1 MRVVIAGA
9 GEVGYQ
15 IMGAL
20 YREGVD
26 IVVIDNNPDILEL
39 LREEFNVTTIEGSA
53 TDADTLDKAGVGS
66 ADLFLAVTNFDE
78 TNIIACLMASEAGVP
93 KKIAR
98 VKTIDSGQGVSV
110 SERAHLGIDLMINP
124 YEVAAEHLA
133 HLVEHPQVTDFN
145 QFLSQR
151 VLLVRFLIKAGNPL
165 AGTTV
170 FSFGQNAHIPH
181 TLIALIQ
188 REGHSIIP
196 DAEHVIQVM
205 DQVYFFC
212 EREQLARLS
221 HYLGFS
227 TKPSKRV
234 FINGGGRIGYSLAR
248 RLEKHTS
255 DVRLMEISQEKCDN
269 LSQLLERT
277 LVLHADGADAR
288 ALRSEGVDHAD
299 TFLSVTNQDPV
310 NVISSMLAKQI
321 GARQAVALV
330 KQPEFIPILM
340 NRCLVDIAF
349 SPRLLTAR
357 KLLRFVRGED
367 LQAYYAF
374 PQSDVELLE
383 MEIAPGAPCDRKSL
397 ASLNL
402 PKGFLIGAVIRGDS
416 IFIPRGQDALLAHD
430 RVLLLQQRRNRRVTH
445 ELFTS
450 RTAPGVKQAQANAHS
465 AAGAAAP

>member
-20 YREGVD
+20 YREGVE
-26 IVVIDNNPDILEL
+26 IVAIDSDSGVLDL
-39 LREEFNVTTIEGSA
+39 LRQEFNVTTVEGSA
-53 TDADTLDKAGVGS
+53 TDSDTLEKAGVGS
-66 ADLFLAVTNFDE
+66 ADLFVAVTDFDE
-78 TNIIACLMASEAGVP
+78 TNIIACMMAAEAGVP

-98 VKTIDSGQGVSV
+98 VKTIDSGHGASVSV
-110 SERAHLGIDLMINP
+110 RAHLGIDLMINP

-133 HLVEHPQVTDFN
+133 HLVAHPQVTDFN
-145 QFLSQR
+145 QFLSDR
-151 VLLVRFLIKAGNPL
+151 VLLVRFLIKPGSPL

-170 FSFGQNAHIPH
+170 FSFGQSARIPH
-181 TLIALIQ
+181 TLVALVQ

-212 EREQLARLS
+212 EREQLGRLTQ
-221 HYLGFS
+221 YLGFS
-227 TKPSKRV
+227 AKPSKRV

-248 RLEKHTS
+248 RLEKHTP
-255 DVRLMEISQEKCDN
+255 DVRLMEISQEKCES
-269 LSQLLERT
+269 LSQLLDRT
-277 LVLHADGADAR
+277 LVLNADGADAR
-288 ALRSEGVDHAD
+288 TLGSEGVDHAD
-299 TFLSVTNQDPV
+299 AFLSVTNQDQV
-310 NVISSMLAKQI
+310 NVVSSMMAKQI

-330 KQPEFIPILM
+330 KQPEYIPILM

-367 LQAYYAF
+367 LQAYFSF
-374 PQSDVELLE
+374 PQSDIELLE
-383 MEIAPGAPCDRKSL
+383 MEIAPGAPCDCKSL

-402 PKGFLIGAVIRGDS
+402 PKGFLIGAVIRGES
-416 IFIPRGQDALLAHD
+416 IFIPRGQDALQAHD
-430 RVLLLQQRRNRRVTH
+430 RVLLLQQRRNRRVTQ

-450 RTAPGVKQAQANAHS
+450 RAAPGRSHAPGNKNPAANT
-465 AAGAAAP
+465 AAS